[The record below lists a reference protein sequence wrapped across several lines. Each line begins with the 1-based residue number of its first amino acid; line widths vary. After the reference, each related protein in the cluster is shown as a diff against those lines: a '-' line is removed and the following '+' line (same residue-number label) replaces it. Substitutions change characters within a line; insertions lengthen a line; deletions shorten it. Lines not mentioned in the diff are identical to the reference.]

1 MCVPLA
7 KFSSKSQCF
16 SISQVFM
23 TPAYRY
29 QQHFLIFNS
38 AKTPV
43 AVVVL
48 SRLCFEVYDVARLMK
63 CWYSELAISKSSV
76 IQGSKYIRHV
86 GDFCMRCCTCL
97 NYFGCLLSDSF
108 TRFNSMLLFCYKV
121 SFARFFVPV
130 HSSSKFF
137 RVNLM

>member
-29 QQHFLIFNS
+29 QQPFLIFNS

-97 NYFGCLLSDSF
+97 NYFGCLLSDSL
-108 TRFNSMLLFCYKV
+108 TRFNSCCFLYYEV
-121 SFARFFVPV
+121 SFERFSFQFISVP
-130 HSSSKFF
+130 SFF
-137 RVNLM
+137 G